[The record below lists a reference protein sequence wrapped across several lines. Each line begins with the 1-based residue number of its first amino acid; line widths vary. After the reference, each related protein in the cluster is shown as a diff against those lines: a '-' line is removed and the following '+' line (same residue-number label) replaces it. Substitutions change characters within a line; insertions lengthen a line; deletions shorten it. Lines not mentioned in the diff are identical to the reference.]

1 MFTITVAEKD
11 RIVLTGR
18 LDASQTEEAARVL
31 ATVTMSAVVDFK
43 DLEYISSAGLGT
55 LLAAQKRLKE
65 KGQALKLV
73 NLNGHVRDVFK
84 FARFDLVFQIE

>member
-31 ATVTMSAVVDFK
+31 ATVTMSAVVDSGRRGRGS
-43 DLEYISSAGLGT
+43 LSGG
-55 LLAAQKRLKE
+55 
-65 KGQALKLV
+65 
-73 NLNGHVRDVFK
+73 
-84 FARFDLVFQIE
+84 

>member
-31 ATVTMSAVVDFK
+31 ATVTTSAVVDFK